1 MTEKL
6 DKLGRKPRTFPRLS
20 RALHAELLR
29 QAGTYGVPALAQR
42 MGVDKSNLYRI
53 IRDSRAPM
61 WRSTIDAI
69 TAGLSNSNGHGSA
82 YSEAAPSSPSHAAP
96 ALPPAP
102 APALQPDR
110 DFTLRVTLPVK
121 RAERLVAHC
130 DLVGI
135 PLSQFV
141 GNLIDKH
148 LDAEWG
154 QES

>member
-1 MTEKL
+1 MAEK
-6 DKLGRKPRTFPRLS
+6 KPRTFPRLP
-20 RALHAELLR
+20 RGIRDELLR
-29 QAGTYGVPALAQR
+29 QVGTYGVPALAQR
-42 MGVDKSNLYRI
+42 IGVDKSNLYRI
-53 IRDSRAPM
+53 VRDSRAPM

-69 TAGLSNSNGHGSA
+69 TAGLSNLNGHTNGRA
-82 YSEAAPSSPSHAAP
+82 EPEPPSSPSV
-96 ALPPAP
+96 ALPPRA
-102 APALQPDR
+102 AEANAVLQR
-110 DFTLRVTLPVK
+110 EQEFTLRVTLPVK

-141 GNLIDKH
+141 GSLIDRH